1 MSRFSGKCDI
11 CDIYGDYSDEQLRKS
26 EFYIGRNPVPL
37 RITSQHDLVPY
48 YPHLIRMSTC
58 RDGVATVIMTD
69 ESFIDSEEKQ
79 HLNLKMERFKKYR
92 RKCKRNKIPY
102 EVEEAVKAVL
112 FFPESASDLDYE
124 IARRVGEMGDRATIE
139 GLHDNLHEYFR
150 RELYR
155 EMLDLGWTE
164 MKAQWWIWRDFGRS
178 PEMYMERN
186 EGGDV
191 FS

>member
-139 GLHDNLHEYFR
+139 GLHDKLREYFR

-155 EMLDLGWTE
+155 EMLDLGWPE
-164 MKAQWWIWRDFGRS
+164 MKS
-178 PEMYMERN
+178 
-186 EGGDV
+186 
-191 FS
+191 